1 LAKISLKSSNAVAE
15 TLLIALHARVLE
27 AQRPAPL
34 VRDDQAPAVAAQIDY
49 DFSRF
54 ALRDHDQTT
63 TIMRLREFD
72 RRAIAFLARNPQAVV
87 VHIGCGLD
95 TRFDRIDNGRVTW
108 YDLDLPEV
116 IELRR
121 RLIGENDRCTAIG
134 CSAFDS
140 RWLDLVGPHPGRP
153 FLFLAE
159 GVLPYFDPG
168 QVRELV
174 LTLLQRFPGC
184 ELVFDALTP
193 FMIGLHNLELRLS
206 RVGARLRW
214 GLRRERD
221 LEAWGE
227 CIRLLEAWYYFDR
240 PEPRLGAMRLMRFLP
255 FFARGVGVFHYRLGA
270 ADPHAGQLPDP
281 GDGGSESFARSPGDG
296 RVQAR

>member
-1 LAKISLKSSNAVAE
+1 MAGRPLLLAKIPLESSNAVAE

-34 VRDDQAPAVAAQIDY
+34 IRDDRAPALAAQIDY

-72 RRAIAFLARNPQAVV
+72 RQASAFLARSPQAVV

-95 TRFDRIDNGRVTW
+95 TRFDRVDNGRVAW

-116 IELRR
+116 IELRQQ
-121 RLIGENDRCTAIG
+121 LIGETGRCTVLG
-134 CSAFDS
+134 CSVFDS
-140 RWLDLVGPHPGRP
+140 RWLDLVAPQSGRP

-159 GVLPYFDPG
+159 GVLPYFDPD
-168 QVRELV
+168 QVRDLV
-174 LTLLQRFPGC
+174 QTLQQHFPGC

-206 RVGARLRW
+206 KVGARLRW
-214 GLRRERD
+214 ALRRERE
-221 LEAWGE
+221 LEAWGKG
-227 CIRLLEAWYYFDR
+227 IRLLEAWYYFDR
-240 PEPRLGAMRLMRFLP
+240 PEPRLGATRLMRYLP
-255 FFARGVGVFHYRLGA
+255 FFSKGVGVFHYRLGS
-270 ADPHAGQLPDP
+270 ADAPP
-281 GDGGSESFARSPGDG
+281 
-296 RVQAR
+296 

>member
-1 LAKISLKSSNAVAE
+1 MARIALASSNAVAE

-27 AQRPAPL
+27 AQRPDPL
-34 VRDDQAPAVAAQIDY
+34 IRDDRAPALAAQIDY

-54 ALRDHDQTT
+54 ALRDHDQVT

-95 TRFDRIDNGRVTW
+95 TRFDRVDNGRVTW

-121 RLIGENDRCTAIG
+121 QLIGTADRCAVIG
-134 CSAFDS
+134 CSVFDS
-140 RWLDLVGPHPGRP
+140 RWLDLVGPHAGRS

-174 LTLLQRFPGC
+174 LTLYQRFPGC

-206 RVGARLRW
+206 KVGARLRW

-221 LEAWGE
+221 LEVWGAG
-227 CIRLLEAWYYFDR
+227 IRLLEAWYYFDR
-240 PEPRLGAMRLMRFLP
+240 PEPRLGATRLMRFLP
-255 FFARGVGVFHYRLGA
+255 SFAKGVGVFHYRVGE
-270 ADPHAGQLPDP
+270 ADP
-281 GDGGSESFARSPGDG
+281 
-296 RVQAR
+296 RVD